1 MEQWEINYIKA
12 KQLGFV
18 LMNIEHINPVTVL
31 IKFREGKNIDERR
44 VIKNKM
50 ITVSPE
56 MVHLLKERV
65 EDEINNLI
73 LQTIIPLK
81 GRPMRT
87 DLEME
92 LNEKYNTISN
102 IMCSIADNV
111 KELAEN
117 YDFDKPLEEEVKV
130 EIQLPPMEVAT
141 VEIDLNDPAPFIRQM
156 RAEKANESC
165 IKMVD
170 EYLEENKKKE
180 GEEEI
185 LVTQLVPADV
195 VNMNM
200 EIDGIKKPIE
210 DYNNN
215 K

>member
-18 LMNIEHINPVTVL
+18 LMNIEHINPITVL

-102 IMCSIADNV
+102 IMGSIADNV

-130 EIQLPPMEVAT
+130 ECACPL
-141 VEIDLNDPAPFIRQM
+141 
-156 RAEKANESC
+156 
-165 IKMVD
+165 
-170 EYLEENKKKE
+170 
-180 GEEEI
+180 
-185 LVTQLVPADV
+185 
-195 VNMNM
+195 
-200 EIDGIKKPIE
+200 DGKP
-210 DYNNN
+210 
-215 K
+215 

>member
-102 IMCSIADNV
+102 IMGSIADNI

-156 RAEKANESC
+156 RAEKVNESC